1 MFQEYIQRMLLTAP
15 PILLALT
22 VHECAHAWTAY
33 RMGDPTAKMLGR
45 VTLNPL
51 RHLDLIGTLAL
62 FLSGMFGWAKP
73 VPINPRN
80 FRNISRGIVYV
91 SLAGPLSNLGLAAVF
106 AILYKVFLM
115 RAGLLASIFPAG
127 VYRPLFIM
135 VEMGIVINVSLAIFN
150 MIPIPPLDGSKVLS
164 NLLPM
169 DKAIAISKIEPY
181 GFMILLLLISTG
193 IINRVV
199 SPLVF
204 LMVGLLTGGAY

>member
-51 RHLDLIGTLAL
+51 RHLDPIGTIAL

-80 FRNISRGIVYV
+80 FRNISKGIVYV

-115 RAGLLASIFPAG
+115 KADLVASMLPVG
-127 VYRPLFIM
+127 VYKPLFIM
-135 VEMGIVINVSLAIFN
+135 VEMGIVINVSLAVFN

-169 DKAIAISKIEPY
+169 DKAFAFSKLEPY

-204 LMVGLLTGGAY
+204 LMVGLLTGGVY